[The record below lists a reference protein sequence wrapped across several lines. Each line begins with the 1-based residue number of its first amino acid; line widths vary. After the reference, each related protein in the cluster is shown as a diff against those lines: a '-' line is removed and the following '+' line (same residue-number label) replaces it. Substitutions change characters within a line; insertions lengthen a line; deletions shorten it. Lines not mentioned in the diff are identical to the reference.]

1 MLLVLIMQCPQPDS
15 FVFDHSRVVSTS
27 FLHLLQNPL
36 STYWAFL
43 YCFLKYLSRVVKLP
57 GGGIPTLD
65 FIVRTL
71 MRINEATL
79 ATSFIISVVNG
90 LELTIALTTT
100 SRIFTHS
107 SSYFHGSSVMNPGFI
122 THFLFVAFKLLP
134 CYFQVVDFFIT
145 PSNHHNFLLK
155 SHQFCSD

>member
-43 YCFLKYLSRVVKLP
+43 HCFLKYLSRVVKLP
-57 GGGIPTLD
+57 GGAIPTLD

-107 SSYFHGSSVMNPGFI
+107 SV
-122 THFLFVAFKLLP
+122 KLLP
-134 CYFQVVDFFIT
+134 WVVRNESRI
-145 PSNHHNFLLK
+145 HHALLICR
-155 SHQFCSD
+155 F